1 VTDGNTPEIPVP
13 CTDMR
18 FDELRTMLAD
28 TPVVTL
34 VTTRRN
40 GDPVA
45 TPIWTMVIDGVPYLR
60 SAFGPGS
67 WWYRHIRAG
76 RPVAFALG
84 DGAIAE
90 RDRAAALA
98 LPRVPVTVAVV
109 SAEDEVQDRID
120 AEILSKYAGAPQ
132 SSIDAMLS
140 ADARGCTLRVE
151 AATT

>member
-1 VTDGNTPEIPVP
+1 MPDP
-13 CTDMR
+13 CTGMK
-18 FDELRTMLAD
+18 FDELRTMLAS
-28 TPVVTL
+28 TPVVAP
-34 VTTRRN
+34 VTTRRS

-98 LPRVPVTVAVV
+98 LPRVPVAVAGV
-109 SAEDEVQDRID
+109 SGQDEVQDRID
-120 AEILSKYAGAPQ
+120 AEILRKYAGAPQ

-140 ADARGCTLRVE
+140 ADARGCTLRIE
-151 AATT
+151 PATT

>member
-1 VTDGNTPEIPVP
+1 MPDP
-13 CTDMR
+13 CTGMK
-18 FDELRTMLAD
+18 FDELRTMLAS
-28 TPVVTL
+28 TPVVAL
-34 VTTRRN
+34 VTTRRS

-45 TPIWTMVIDGVPYLR
+45 TPIWTMVIDGVPHLR

-98 LPRVPVTVAVV
+98 LPRVPVAVAGV
-109 SAEDEVQDRID
+109 SGEDEVQDRID
-120 AEILSKYAGAPQ
+120 AEILRKYAGAPQ

-140 ADARGCTLRVE
+140 ADARGCTLRIE
-151 AATT
+151 PATT